1 MNKRCIEGYWLG
13 GYYMP
18 SGLYFYTH
26 LGTIQL
32 NADDSNT
39 KRLGRPNLR
48 DIELSFFPNF
58 LICRGFSGF
67 DLDEEYSSHS
77 ILLNP
82 DITDEYLLRRHP
94 TTMSSSGVR
103 KEYLTP
109 LTNLTMQ
116 HPYHKGRAIYK
127 NEAQNFMM
135 MGARNFGKSFLVGVG
150 VISHQ

>member
-1 MNKRCIEGYWLG
+1 
-13 GYYMP
+13 MP